1 MTSFTTYDSLLVFL
15 ATTFG
20 VSVRLI
26 YDSALSNSTHWGQL
40 IKLRVLPIVCYVAL
54 FTYLKGDFKYLK
66 FTTITEYISIS
77 IIIGMF
83 LSDMFN
89 IILGIFSRKDL
100 PKLLLELILQKLGY
114 QKIINDE
121 TQTEESASNDENNES
136 G

>member
-26 YDSALSNSTHWGQL
+26 YDSALSNNTHWGQL

-100 PKLLLELILQKLGY
+100 PKLVLELILQKLGY

-121 TQTEESASNDENNES
+121 TQTGESASNNENNES